1 MSNKYLKKTNGYTLR
16 FLNSKEGEDNKEKK
30 SDNSKS
36 NVKNNN
42 ITFLKR
48 YNVSSRIIAHAQIS
62 ALPRISAPLSQN
74 FQISAPSWINT
85 SPAPSLLKY
94 QLVGIRKDL
103 FVYKFLTFDY
113 NRTREVRHSKI

>member
-1 MSNKYLKKTNGYTLR
+1 MSNKNLKKTNGYTLR

-42 ITFLKR
+42 IKFLKR

-62 ALPRISAPLSQN
+62 ALPRISAPLS
-74 FQISAPSWINT
+74 
-85 SPAPSLLKY
+85 
-94 QLVGIRKDL
+94 
-103 FVYKFLTFDY
+103 
-113 NRTREVRHSKI
+113 